1 MVDISWFRTSNCVN
15 VQEYLIEERAFFFF
29 FFMVLINVLIS
40 ILNLQFHP
48 LYIVM
53 EGEGESVI

>member
-15 VQEYLIEERAFFFF
+15 VQEYLMEERAFFF
-29 FFMVLINVLIS
+29 FFMVLINVSIS